1 MPSRPAANLISI
13 VLTRQVV
20 YMDGSCLPLLAP
32 SAPLSIVHSSTFPK
46 GWTSLR
52 TSSSLCCL
60 LNMPT
65 KSLRS
70 SAKEGRE
77 DMVIMGFRMIPF
89 VVTSCANEEGFTR
102 FSMMKIIIWAL
113 GSKDITCQRGKNS
126 QERERMARLGWGDL
140 LDDRFTS
147 VRTSAGDQMA
157 TSSWM
162 DEGGGKVVASLS
174 PFFPPS
180 LLRSSSSRS

>member
-1 MPSRPAANLISI
+1 MEL
-13 VLTRQVV
+13 
-20 YMDGSCLPLLAP
+20 SCLPLLAP

-89 VVTSCANEEGFTR
+89 MVTGCANEEGFTR
-102 FSMMKIIIWAL
+102 FSMMKIVIWAL
-113 GSKDITCQRGKNS
+113 GSKDITCRRDTNS
-126 QERERMARLGWGDL
+126 QEREWREMGNCGN
-140 LDDRFTS
+140 S
-147 VRTSAGDQMA
+147 KSAVLA
-157 TSSWM
+157 VTSSYY
-162 DEGGGKVVASLS
+162 AL
-174 PFFPPS
+174 PPFPPS
-180 LLRSSSSRS
+180 PQLQPPLPSPLAFAFPLFFAT

>member
-1 MPSRPAANLISI
+1 MSNLNQYHCFPPSSLTRSDDISGMPSRPAANLISI

-20 YMDGSCLPLLAP
+20 YMARSCLPLLAP

-70 SAKEGRE
+70 SARERNRKTWDLKIRLIQVVATSSGRGRFH
-77 DMVIMGFRMIPF
+77 MALKTP
-89 VVTSCANEEGFTR
+89 
-102 FSMMKIIIWAL
+102 FSMMQNGIWAIE
-113 GSKDITCQRGKNS
+113 S
-126 QERERMARLGWGDL
+126 
-140 LDDRFTS
+140 
-147 VRTSAGDQMA
+147 
-157 TSSWM
+157 
-162 DEGGGKVVASLS
+162 
-174 PFFPPS
+174 
-180 LLRSSSSRS
+180 